1 MGRPESPDSTSHPTW
16 QTLREGDVYR
26 RLSDMVDRGEDG
38 VLATVVGTRLSAPRH
53 PGSKMIIHTDG
64 SVTGTIG
71 GGAAEALVI
80 ERAVE
85 VRANGECVT
94 IPIDLAGGQ
103 GVCGGSMEIFLEPVL
118 RTTPFVVVG
127 AGHVGQALVTVGRTL
142 GFRFTVVDDRP
153 EFLAAA
159 EVPGVRT
166 ILAGP
171 AELAALLTVPRRGAI
186 LLCSRNHKLDGDY
199 FETLLRLELSQKR
212 EFTFFGAL
220 GSRAKAAKL
229 RRRIDALADVAARME
244 RVRLPVGISIGAE
257 TPAEIALSVLAEAQA
272 VMRGVPTIRA
282 EDGTLGYPLHG
293 ERR

>member
-1 MGRPESPDSTSHPTW
+1 MGKPISSPTG

-26 RLSDMVDRGEDG
+26 RLADMVDRGEDG
-38 VLATVVGTRLSAPRH
+38 VLATVVATRLSAPRH
-53 PGSKMIIHTDG
+53 AGSKMIVHTDG
-64 SVTGTIG
+64 SVTGTVG

-80 ERAVE
+80 QKADE
-85 VRANGECVT
+85 VRASGECLTV
-94 IPIDLAGGQ
+94 PIDLAGGQ

-127 AGHVGQALVTVGRTL
+127 AGHVGRALVTVGCTL

-153 EFLAAA
+153 EVLAEAAA
-159 EVPGVRT
+159 PGVAT

-171 AELAALLTVPRRGAI
+171 AELADHLKVAPRSAV
-186 LLCSRNHKLDGDY
+186 LLCSRNHTLDGDY
-199 FETLLRLELSQKR
+199 FESLLRLEIAADR
-212 EFTFFGAL
+212 EFVFFGGL

-229 RRRIDALADVAARME
+229 RRRLTAIPEFAARMD

-272 VMRGVPTIRA
+272 VISGAGTIRA
-282 EDGTLGYPLHG
+282 EDGTIGYPLHG
-293 ERR
+293 ETQ